1 MAQLAFRNAL
11 GRIGI
16 NGPTRTA
23 IQGNGYATIGDLAVT
38 EESTLNHLPK
48 YLRSWHDPNALPAQ
62 QVRLGLV
69 ALEKI
74 KAMRYW
80 VLAQRREGFEE
91 DADDFDDD
99 VAVATLEI
107 MRQAKDQ
114 KEATE
119 SVTIDKPTALTELKG
134 WIKFWLKFSSYLSR
148 IRGAAHIP
156 LTYLVRESG
165 EVTDDI
171 AAAEYATEDDRLI
184 ATTVLEGPHYLLDN
198 TTLYDEFKP
207 LVVDGPGWSFI
218 KKFDKAK
225 DGRKA
230 VLALKKQAEGLSATQ
245 TRKAAAYASLTASVY
260 RGARRGYT
268 YDNYVSVHQEA
279 HNELLDLEE
288 PVPETKKVTDFLKGI
303 QDPVLA
309 VGKTV
314 VLGDPIKMSDFQEC
328 QQYLGTI
335 VQNTGNQA
343 KLERNVSAARTGN
356 GGGGGG
362 LEGSALVD
370 KMKGGSYSDA
380 QWGGLSQGQK
390 ERVLKYREEAKA
402 KKKGKA
408 KARAKKRKLAKAAS
422 ARQEA
427 DAGSGEDE
435 EEEKPNSSA
444 GAQFG
449 SHGSGK
455 GKKKKSS

>member
-16 NGPTRTA
+16 NAPTRAA
-23 IQGNGYATIGDLAVT
+23 IQGNGYETIGDLAVT

-48 YLRSWHDPNALPAQ
+48 YLRAWHIPNALPAQ
-62 QVRLGLV
+62 QVRLGIV
-69 ALEKI
+69 PLEKI

-91 DADDFDDD
+91 DADDFDND
-99 VAVATLEI
+99 VAIATLEV
-107 MRQAKDQ
+107 MRQGKDQ

-119 SVTIDKPTALTELKG
+119 LVTIAKPTALTELKG

-156 LTYLVRESG
+156 LTYLVRDHG

-171 AAAEYATEDDRLI
+171 AAADYETEDARLI

-198 TTLYDEFKP
+198 TTLFDEFKP
-207 LVVDGPGWSFI
+207 LVVDGPGWGFI

-230 VLALKKQAEGLSATQ
+230 VLALKRQAEGLSATQ
-245 TRKAAAYASLTASVY
+245 TRKAAAYASLNASQY

-279 HNELLDLEE
+279 HNELLDLDE

-303 QDPVLA
+303 QDPILA

-314 VLGDPIKMSDFQEC
+314 VLGDPSKMSDFLEC
-328 QQYLGTI
+328 QQYLATI
-335 VQNTGNQA
+335 VLNTGNQA
-343 KLERNVSAARTGN
+343 KLERNVSAARTGDN
-356 GGGGGG
+356 GGSGGS
-362 LEGSALVD
+362 EGSALVD
-370 KMKGGSYSDA
+370 KMRGGSYSDA
-380 QWGGLSQGQK
+380 QWGGLSQAQK
-390 ERVLKYREEAKA
+390 ERILKYREEAKG
-402 KKKGKA
+402 KKKSKA

-422 ARQEA
+422 ARQA
-427 DAGSGEDE
+427 DDGSEEE
-435 EEEKPNSSA
+435 EEEKPKSSA

-449 SHGSGK
+449 SNGGGK
-455 GKKKKSS
+455 GKKKKS